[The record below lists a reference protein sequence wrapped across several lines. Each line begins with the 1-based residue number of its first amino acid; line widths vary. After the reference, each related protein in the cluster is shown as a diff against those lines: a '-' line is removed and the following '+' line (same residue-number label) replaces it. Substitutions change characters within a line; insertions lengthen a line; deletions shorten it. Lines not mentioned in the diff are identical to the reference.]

1 MAKKYRVTL
10 TTDERQELDRLISR
24 GKGDARQLAH
34 ARILLQAD
42 ETRGRPA
49 RDDVSIASALDVS
62 VRTVERVRQRFVE
75 EGFELALKPRPT
87 KRVYQRLLDGR
98 QEARLIKLACSTPPD
113 GKGRWTLRLLAD
125 QMVALNHV
133 ETLSHETVRRTLKKT
148 NSSRT

>member
-1 MAKKYRVTL
+1 MAKKYRVSL
-10 TTDERQELDRLISR
+10 TVAERQALEQLITR
-24 GKGDARQLAH
+24 GKGDARCLAH
-34 ARILLQAD
+34 ARILLQTD
-42 ETRGRPA
+42 ESPA
-49 RDDVSIASALDVS
+49 GPAHDDVTTAESLTVS
-62 VRTVERVRQRFVE
+62 VRTIERVRQRFVE

-98 QEARLIKLACSTPPD
+98 QEARLIKLACSTPPE